1 MRDWTSEPA
10 TTRHNGNRS
19 KSAHSAERQNG
30 DHWRQSVGSISLAF
44 SLPPWMIRWE
54 VSRKVNRHHDK
65 RSYKDKQYQIWKIT
79 TTESKSDI
87 NFAGGY
93 VASLPSVLAHAQNR
107 WAEPFPLIRRRPSY
121 LFTTSTKRS
130 FSLSS
135 PALLRLLWFV
145 LSRPLPDLDL
155 SCLHVYTKQRTIT
168 QRIVFETVYCSYC

>member
-1 MRDWTSEPA
+1 MEI
-10 TTRHNGNRS
+10 G
-19 KSAHSAERQNG
+19 AHSAERQNG

-130 FSLSS
+130 FSLFF
-135 PALLRLLWFV
+135 PCFTPFIMICFVKTIAWPRFV
-145 LSRPLPDLDL
+145 LP
-155 SCLHVYTKQRTIT
+155 SCVHKTTYHNAAHCILNCLLLLLLI
-168 QRIVFETVYCSYC
+168 YCYYLGQFTWS